1 MGNGRRSGVA
11 IAWLLSAAFAACLGE
26 EPNRPE
32 AGTSEAGVDAAEIE
46 IGDGGSSGDAS
57 DGESGDASDRL
68 DAKPALPRPH
78 SDCMMAD
85 TTTTGYA
92 IATSPDPATTSAPLE
107 VVVTGPSPGAT
118 NVTLAVCSPHSAE
131 LQIYAPVKTEGFP
144 VPTWTFDV
152 SPRPY
157 GFTQLGLRADPAGST
172 LYQTVLV
179 AVEQ

>member
-1 MGNGRRSGVA
+1 M
-11 IAWLLSAAFAACLGE
+11 AWLLSAAFAACLGE

-32 AGTSEAGVDAAEIE
+32 AGTSEAGVDAAEID
-46 IGDGGSSGDAS
+46 DGGSSGDAS

-78 SDCMMAD
+78 SNCKMAD

-118 NVTLAVCSPHSAE
+118 NVTLAVCSPDSAE
-131 LQIYAPVKTEGFP
+131 LQIYAPVTAEGFP

-152 SPRPY
+152 GPRPY
-157 GFTQLGLRADPAGST
+157 GVTQLGLRADPEGST